1 MSAPWDLSTADEIVP
16 LAGHSGAS
24 VTLVTR
30 GSEQRVRKLAK
41 GAAESPRLLRQMR
54 MQQSA
59 HQAGIRTPAIIS
71 SGMDGD
77 RAFFE
82 MEYIPGRSFA
92 RAIIEGN
99 QPDPRDFVGFLI
111 GVANQYRASEGAVL
125 EKRIFT
131 EKLTAISEQC
141 EIALARLGLADEFA
155 RLVEVVLEA
164 DLETPKSPAHGDF
177 TFDNILIDN
186 SGGFVLI
193 DFDDPGFLSWKLD
206 LAKLMQDVW
215 GRWCLRHLLLEA
227 PHTVAAVNALVKLD
241 YLMSELVP
249 CLLNAFPVSRRD
261 LARLCLFHLARIL
274 PYCQDDH
281 MIVFIMTNARR
292 VIAEQLGR

>member
-24 VTLVTR
+24 VILVTR

-54 MQQSA
+54 RQQSA
-59 HQAGIRTPAIIS
+59 HQAGLRTPAIIS

-99 QPDPRDFVGFLI
+99 LPDPVDFSRFLI
-111 GVANQYRASEGAVL
+111 GVANQYRASEGPAL
-125 EKRIFT
+125 EMRIFT
-131 EKLTAISEQC
+131 EKLTVISERC
-141 EIALARLGLADEFA
+141 EMTLERLGLFDEFA
-155 RLVEVVLEA
+155 RLVDVALEG
-164 DLETPKSPAHGDF
+164 DLETPQSTAHGDF

-186 SGGFVLI
+186 SGRFILI
-193 DFDDPGFLSWKLD
+193 DFDDPGFSSWKLD
-206 LAKLMQDVW
+206 LAKLMQDIW
-215 GRWCLRHLLLEA
+215 GRWCLRHLLLES
-227 PHTVAAVNALVKLD
+227 PDSIAAVNALVQLD
-241 YLMSELVP
+241 QVRSELIP
-249 CLLNAFPVSRRD
+249 RLLNAFPVSRRD

-274 PYCQDDH
+274 PYCQDDR
-281 MIVFIMTNARR
+281 MIVFIMANARR
-292 VIAEQLGR
+292 IIAEQLDR